1 MPTVDFLGVIEV
13 GKRRRNQP
21 APPQAVF
28 QALTDPHH
36 DPQRPWLIL
45 LDDEIEPTVIKSQK
59 PDYVIWSSLWAKRP
73 DARLRFDLPVDAA
86 GEGTDLSW
94 TLTVDDPMPDAPLL
108 GHMRK
113 RVNELINASLR
124 YSFGQ

>member
-1 MPTVDFLGVIEV
+1 MVVVLEA

-21 APPQAVF
+21 APPIALF
-28 QALTDPHH
+28 QALTEPHR
-36 DPQRPWLIL
+36 DPQRLWLIL
-45 LDDEIEPTVIKSQK
+45 LDDETEPTVIESHQ
-59 PDYVIWSSLWAKRP
+59 PDYVIWSSLWTKRP

-86 GEGTDLSW
+86 GEGTNLSW

-113 RVNELINASLR
+113 RVNELINANLR